1 MTTPLQT
8 FRDIQD
14 DGAWSEALYLGLV
27 KSSDAPLG
35 AEPTRSELERRLLPA
50 LKAAG
55 LPEPVT
61 NHRFGRCRPDFY
73 WPHHRLMVETDGWKG
88 HGHRMAFESDRA
100 RDADLQAQGFAV
112 LRFTWRQVMEQ
123 TLLVT
128 VRIAQVL
135 ARPPHHALDTPPAG
149 G

>member
-1 MTTPLQT
+1 M
-8 FRDIQD
+8 
-14 DGAWSEALYLGLV
+14 
-27 KSSDAPLG
+27 
-35 AEPTRSELERRLLPA
+35 
-50 LKAAG
+50 
-55 LPEPVT
+55 
-61 NHRFGRCRPDFY
+61 
-73 WPHHRLMVETDGWKG
+73 
-88 HGHRMAFESDRA
+88 
-100 RDADLQAQGFAV
+100 